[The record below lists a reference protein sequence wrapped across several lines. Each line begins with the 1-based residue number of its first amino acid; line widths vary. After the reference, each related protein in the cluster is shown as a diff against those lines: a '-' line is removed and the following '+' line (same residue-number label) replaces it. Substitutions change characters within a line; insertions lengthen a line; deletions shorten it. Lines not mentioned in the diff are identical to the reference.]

1 MIRRSGGFVKAYIGV
16 LVLAVIC
23 CLLLVGA
30 VAGTVLSAG
39 DYGAQAAVDREA
51 AARQVRAEFVHAWQG
66 YKKYAWGHDALMPL
80 SRQPRD
86 WYGQSLAL
94 TPIDSLDA
102 LILLGMKEEA
112 EATRRYIDASVSF
125 DKDVSVS
132 NFEIT
137 IRLLGGLLSA
147 HQLTQ
152 DPRLLEL
159 AEDLAKRLLPV
170 FDSPTGMPYRY
181 VNLKTGKTSG
191 ADSNPAEVGTLL
203 LEWGTLSKLTGKPVY
218 YDKAKRALV
227 ECYKRRSKIGLVG
240 EGINVETGAWTSP
253 ESHISGA
260 IDSYY
265 EYLFKA
271 WRLFGDEECGRM
283 WRDSIQAVQ
292 RHLADRRPSGLWYR
306 HVRME
311 TGQPIAT
318 RFGALD
324 AFFPAL
330 LALSG
335 DLTSAR
341 DLQDSCF
348 RMWNVAGIE
357 PEDLDYSTMQIVD
370 AGYPLRPEIIESAY
384 YLRYMTGDARYLDMG
399 RTFLAS
405 LVKWC
410 RTDEAYAAL
419 SSVESKTKKD
429 EMESFFFA
437 ETLKYLYLL
446 FAPDST
452 LDLRGV
458 ILTTE
463 AHPLRRTW
471 K

>member
-1 MIRRSGGFVKAYIGV
+1 MRTT
-16 LVLAVIC
+16 LT
-23 CLLLVGA
+23 CLLLACTATGCATLERQTGA
-30 VAGTVLSAG
+30 HSPSA
-39 DYGAQAAVDREA
+39 REA
-51 AARQVRAEFVHAWQG
+51 AALEVRAEFVHAWTG
-66 YKKYAWGHDALMPL
+66 YKKYAWGHDSLKPL
-80 SRQPRD
+80 SKAAHD
-86 WYGQSLAL
+86 WYGPSLAM
-94 TPIDSLDA
+94 TPIDSLDT
-102 LILLGMKEEA
+102 LILLDLKDEA
-112 EATRRYIDASVSF
+112 DATRRFVDTSVSF
-125 DKDVSVS
+125 DQDVFVS

-147 HQLTQ
+147 HQLTG

-159 AEDLAKRLLPV
+159 AEDLAKRLMPA
-170 FDSPTGMPYRY
+170 FDSPTGMPYRF
-181 VNLKTGKTSG
+181 VNLRTGKTRD
-191 ADSNPAEVGTLL
+191 AVSNPAEVGTLL

-227 ECYKRRSKIGLVG
+227 ECYARRSPLGLVG
-240 EGINVETGAWTSP
+240 QGIDVETGKWASTA
-253 ESHISGA
+253 SHVSGA

-271 WRLFGDEECGRM
+271 WKLFGDEDCHRM
-283 WRDSIQAVQ
+283 WLESIAAVQ
-292 RHLADRRPSGLWYR
+292 RHLADRKHSGLWYR
-306 HVRME
+306 HADMN
-311 TGQPIAT
+311 TGAELAT
-318 RFGALD
+318 EFGSLD

-335 DLTSAR
+335 DVKRAR
-341 DLQDSCF
+341 DLQHSCF

-357 PEDLDYSTMQIVD
+357 PEALDYSTMTVTD

-384 YLRYMTGDARYLDMG
+384 YLRYFTGDPRYLDMG
-399 RTFLAS
+399 HTFFKS
-405 LVKWC
+405 LVRWC

-419 SSVESKTKKD
+419 SDVRTKTKAD
-429 EMESFFFA
+429 AMESFFFA

-452 LDLRGV
+452 LDLRSV
-458 ILTTE
+458 TFTTE

>member
-1 MIRRSGGFVKAYIGV
+1 
-16 LVLAVIC
+16 
-23 CLLLVGA
+23 
-30 VAGTVLSAG
+30 
-39 DYGAQAAVDREA
+39 
-51 AARQVRAEFVHAWQG
+51 
-66 YKKYAWGHDALMPL
+66 
-80 SRQPRD
+80 
-86 WYGQSLAL
+86 
-94 TPIDSLDA
+94 
-102 LILLGMKEEA
+102 
-112 EATRRYIDASVSF
+112 
-125 DKDVSVS
+125 VSVS

-137 IRLLGGLLSA
+137 IRLLGGLLSSY
-147 HQLTQ
+147 QLTK

-159 AEDLAKRLLPV
+159 AEDLARRLLPV
-170 FDSPTGMPYRY
+170 FDSPTGMPYRF
-181 VNLKTGKTSG
+181 VNLRTGRTQG
-191 ADSNPAEVGTLL
+191 AESNPAEIGTLL
-203 LEWGTLSKLTGKPVY
+203 LEWGTLAKLTGKPVY

-240 EGINVETGAWTSP
+240 EGINVETGAWTSR
-253 ESHISGA
+253 ESHVSGA

-271 WRLFGDEECGRM
+271 WKLFGDEECGRM
-283 WRDSIQAVQ
+283 WRDSIGAVQ
-292 RHLADRRPSGLWYR
+292 RRLADRRPSGLWYR
-306 HVRME
+306 HADME
-311 TGQPIAT
+311 SGEQVAT

-335 DLTSAR
+335 DLAHAR
-341 DLQDSCF
+341 ALQESCF

-357 PEDLDYSTMQIVD
+357 PESLDYSTMTVAD

-384 YLRYMTGDARYLDMG
+384 CLRYLTGDSRYLDMG
-399 RTFLAS
+399 RTFLSS

-446 FAPDST
+446 FAEDSA
-452 LDLRGV
+452 LDLRAV
-458 ILTTE
+458 VLTTE

>member
-1 MIRRSGGFVKAYIGV
+1 M
-16 LVLAVIC
+16 LVLAMIC
-23 CLLLVGA
+23 GLWLAGAAPGSAILARDRESQA
-30 VAGTVLSAG
+30 VA
-39 DYGAQAAVDREA
+39 DREA
-51 AARQVRAEFVHAWQG
+51 AARQVRAEFLHAWGG
-66 YKKYAWGHDALMPL
+66 YKKYAWGHDALKPL
-80 SRQPRD
+80 SKQPRD
-86 WYGQSLAL
+86 WYGQSLGL
-94 TPIDSLDA
+94 TPIDALDA
-102 LILLGMKEEA
+102 LILLGMNEEA
-112 EATRRYIDASVSF
+112 EATRRFIDTSISF
-125 DKDVSVS
+125 DKDVTVS

-147 HQLTQ
+147 HQLTA

-170 FDSPTGMPYRY
+170 FDSPTGMPYRF
-181 VNLKTGKTSG
+181 VNLKTGKTQG
-191 ADSNPAEVGTLL
+191 ADSNPAEIGTLL
-203 LEWGTLSKLTGKPVY
+203 LEWGTLSKLTGKPIY

-240 EGINVETGAWTSP
+240 EGINVETGAWTSR
-253 ESHISGA
+253 ESHVSGA

-271 WRLFGDEECGRM
+271 WRLFGDEECGKM
-283 WRDSIQAVQ
+283 WRDSIEAVQ

-306 HVRME
+306 HADME
-311 TGQPIAT
+311 SGKPIAT

-330 LALSG
+330 LAVSG
-335 DLTSAR
+335 DLASAR
-341 DLQDSCF
+341 DLQESCF

-357 PEDLDYSTMQIVD
+357 PEALDYSTMTVTD

-384 YLRYMTGDARYLDMG
+384 YLRYMTGDARYLEMG
-399 RTFLAS
+399 RTFLSS

-458 ILTTE
+458 VMTTE

>member
-1 MIRRSGGFVKAYIGV
+1 MRYVSV
-16 LVLAVIC
+16 
-23 CLLLVGA
+23 CLLLA
-30 VAGTVLSAG
+30 LSLVAAILAPP
-39 DYGAQAAVDREA
+39 DA
-51 AARQVRAEFVHAWQG
+51 AAQPGIDRAAMAAQVRAEFAHAWKG
-66 YKKYAWGHDALMPL
+66 YKTYAWGHDALMSL
-80 SRQPRD
+80 TKQPRD

-94 TPIDSLDA
+94 TPIDSLDS

-112 EATRRYIDASVSF
+112 DATRKFIDTSVSF

-137 IRLLGGLLSA
+137 IRDLGGLLSA
-147 HQLTQ
+147 HQLTG

-170 FDSPTGMPYRY
+170 FDSPTGMPYRF
-181 VNLKTGKTSG
+181 VNLKTGKTS
-191 ADSNPAEVGTLL
+191 DPVSNPAEVGTLL
-203 LEWGTLSKLTGKPVY
+203 LEWGTLSKLTGKPIY

-240 EGINVETGAWTSP
+240 EAINVETGAWTNR

-271 WRLFGDEECGRM
+271 WKLFGDEDCHRM
-283 WRDSIQAVQ
+283 WQESIAAIQKY
-292 RHLADRRPSGLWYR
+292 LADRRPSGLWYR
-306 HVRME
+306 HADME
-311 TGQPIAT
+311 TGKPISP
-318 RFGALD
+318 RFGSLD

-335 DLTSAR
+335 DVASAR
-341 DLQDSCF
+341 DLESSCF
-348 RMWNVAGIE
+348 KMWNVAGIE
-357 PEDLDYSTMQIVD
+357 PELLDYSAMTIVD
-370 AGYPLRPEIIESAY
+370 GRYPLRPEIIESAY
-384 YLRYMTGDARYLDMG
+384 YLRYMTGDARYLEMG
-399 RTFLAS
+399 KTFLDS

-419 SSVESKTKKD
+419 TSVETKTKKD

-452 LDLRGV
+452 LDLRNV
-458 ILTTE
+458 VLTTE
-463 AHPLRRTW
+463 AHPLKRTW